1 MRMPSCNM
9 ISYLLPIVSVLV
21 LPVMAMAQGGFKLDP
36 QSDYR
41 HRGEDWPTV
50 KCTRYRQAWQE
61 ATTRQGMKG
70 LGADFLENHRL
81 FLDSNCLENRRVC
94 PVSPEEFKL
103 ANTLI
108 LLGMNRGMSGTFF
121 PFSCK
126 KNGEGAGNIAP
137 QGGATPG
144 TTN

>member
-1 MRMPSCNM
+1 MNTRIFLHSTALLLALMPA
-9 ISYLLPIVSVLV
+9 V
-21 LPVMAMAQGGFKLDP
+21 AQESFALDP

-41 HRGEDWPTV
+41 ARGDDWPAV
-50 KCTRYRQAWQE
+50 KCSRYRRAWTE
-61 ATTRQGMKG
+61 ATARQGMKG
-70 LGADFLENHRL
+70 LGAEFLENHRL

-103 ANTLI
+103 SNTLI
-108 LLGMNRGMSGTFF
+108 ILGMNSGMSGTFF

-126 KNGEGAGNIAP
+126 KDGEG
-137 QGGATPG
+137 GGIIPPRSNAAPG